1 MNQLTVTYIK
11 LDYELQDLLLFNSL
25 LDSRDWVVHVV
36 TLTNSAPNGKL
47 PMSILKDSILNEEAK
62 RTKHCLS
69 VTSTQSKALV
79 IDSQGRM

>member
-36 TLTNSAPNGKL
+36 TLTNSAPKEVVNV
-47 PMSILKDSILNEEAK
+47 NAK
-62 RTKHCLS
+62 R
-69 VTSTQSKALV
+69 
-79 IDSQGRM
+79 

>member
-11 LDYELQDLLLFNSL
+11 LDYELRALLLFNSL
-25 LDSRDWVVHVV
+25 LDSWDWEVHVV

-62 RTKHCLS
+62 RTECLS
-69 VTSTQSKALV
+69 ITSTQSKALV
-79 IDSQGRM
+79 ADSQGRM